1 MIKGLFAALGSS
13 AGFMR
18 RGDIIHLKKKHPLD
32 TQSEEYTHGIIA
44 ARIKEAPNNHS
55 EACQPLV
62 KDLIVY
68 LYNPETS
75 KICLD
80 EFGIPVLFSF
90 DVNEVELYKAVK
102 QEHWV

>member
-1 MIKGLFAALGSS
+1 MGETFIL
-13 AGFMR
+13 MR
-18 RGDIIHLKKKHPLD
+18 RGDVIQLKKKHPLD
-32 TQSEEYTHGIIA
+32 SQSEEYTHGIIA
-44 ARIKEAPNNHS
+44 ARIKDTQDLS
-55 EACQPLV
+55 LQTKQPPV

-90 DVNEVELYKAVK
+90 DVDEVELYRAVK
-102 QEHWV
+102 QESWV